1 MVLSLLIYRPY
12 IYLLIFLRKQQELTN
27 AESMKMTTLR
37 NIEILIY
44 VVIIGITLYLIFS
57 FID

>member
-1 MVLSLLIYRPY
+1 MVLSILVYRPY
-12 IYLLIFLRKQQELTN
+12 IYLLIFLRKQQDLTN
-27 AESMKMTTLR
+27 SESMKMTTMR

>member
-1 MVLSLLIYRPY
+1 MVLSILVYRSY
-12 IYLLIFLRKQQELTN
+12 IYLLIFLRKQQDLTN
-27 AESMKMTTLR
+27 WESMKMTTMR

>member
-1 MVLSLLIYRPY
+1 MVLSILVYRPY
-12 IYLLIFLRKQQELTN
+12 IYLLIFLRNPQDLTN
-27 AESMKMTTLR
+27 SESMKMTTMR